1 MAFEELRMGA
11 AGSNFAS
18 QSIASLSAG
27 QAAGTSAI
35 LAANANRTAIKI
47 VPPADCTLA
56 IASGASVGIPLF
68 GGVANEFSGGDC
80 PTNAL
85 YVTGLTAGAAITIW
99 EA

>member
-11 AGSNFAS
+11 AGSAFTN
-18 QSIASLSAG
+18 QSVASLSAG
-27 QAAGTSAI
+27 QAAGTTEI
-35 LAANANRTAIKI
+35 LAANANRKALKI
-47 VPPADCTLA
+47 VPPADCTLR
-56 IASGASVGIPLF
+56 IGATGAGIPLF

-85 YVTGLTAGAAITIW
+85 FVTGLTAGVAVTVW

>member
-11 AGSNFAS
+11 AGSAFTDRS
-18 QSIASLSAG
+18 VGSLSAG
-27 QAAGTSAI
+27 QAAGTAEI
-35 LAANANRTAIKI
+35 LAANPNRKALKI
-47 VPPADCTLA
+47 VPPADCTLK
-56 IASGASVGIPLF
+56 ISNGGAGIPMF

-85 YVTGLTAGAAITIW
+85 YVTGLSVGVAVAVW